1 VETHERAQ
9 PKERENLAETLDD
22 PRRPEVSSVVSA
34 SLTLDDPADKTDGPS
49 ARADDLLVVTSVVPV
64 RPISQDAPPDW
75 TIDPDAVPT
84 IVAGTGETA
93 PPARIPG
100 YELLGSLGRGGMGI
114 VYKARQVS
122 LNRIVAL
129 KMILSG
135 EHVRPDALQ
144 RFYSEAKAVARL
156 QHPNIVQIYE
166 IGHSGAHPYFSL
178 EYLEGGS
185 LQEQLARISQ
195 TPHQAAQLMETLAR
209 AVYYAHRQGII
220 HRDLKPANSLL
231 AADGTPKITDFGL
244 AKQVEDDS
252 SQTRTGAILGTPAYM
267 APEQAQ
273 GGGRAIGPAVD
284 IYALGAVLYDLLTGR
299 PPFEGITVL
308 DTLQM
313 VQFKDPVPP
322 QRHQPSIPAD
332 LQTICLKC
340 LHKAPARRYLTAQDL
355 ADDLRRFLDGQPIQA
370 RPTPLWERG
379 LKWARRRPAQ
389 AALLA
394 AGAAI
399 LIILIVALIR
409 ETKNQKHLTELA
421 QAELVRETK
430 NQQHLAELAQ
440 AESAREKEHTEEMR
454 KSRNQAWHQKEIAE
468 TNQREAQLQAA
479 RASRFTGDIQE
490 DRGMHEEARGAYNKA
505 IDLYE
510 KLLEGPSPPA
520 SLPAEVAGV
529 YLNLWT
535 VLAAARSFGDAEKK
549 LDRACELLEPLV
561 TQSGGDDTAKGE
573 LARCYNNRGIHLQL
587 QGEPTK
593 ARNSYEQALAL
604 FRRMR
609 PETRERPAYL
619 LERARVEKNLG
630 VLHQQSNAPQRAERC
645 YRDALKNLR
654 RLVQQEPEV
663 VIYSN
668 ELGQVFLDLAGLLAD
683 RGDAEA
689 EAFYDES
696 VRFFDTLARKSDAIP
711 DYRYLLALARTN
723 RADICRRSG
732 ELAKAREDLL
742 EARRLLKRLHDDSP
756 SRVDYA
762 VELVRTLNRLAAV
775 QESGGRQDEA
785 GPTRQEVLA
794 LYDGLPVQA
803 ARSPAARRECQLAC
817 DALLA
822 WHDRQARLLGQ
833 RGRVSKVVEHLWQ
846 LVALRTRRL
855 QLFRSDPAI
864 VESVSMI
871 SAGPV
876 HWASGAAACI
886 QRHHQ
891 EETRREELARSRVI
905 LVELLLQ
912 QKQCEE
918 AAEVLRDLAAPPD
931 APATWEGYTRAAI
944 LAGRCLRQMTAE
956 EGVSEAGRR
965 RRVRSFAEPALVLL
979 RRAAEPR
986 ERDLP
991 VFLANDAF
999 APLRTLEGYAALV
1012 EELGGK
1018 PGRRPPL
1025 LPER

>member
-1 VETHERAQ
+1 VSGSLNGEISVETHERLQ
-9 PKERENLAETLDD
+9 PKEQENPAETLDD
-22 PRRPEVSSVVSA
+22 PRLPEVSAAGSA
-34 SLTLDDPADKTDGPS
+34 SLTLDDPANKTDDLC
-49 ARADDLLVVTSVVPV
+49 ARAGNMLEVTSVVPV
-64 RPISQDAPPDW
+64 HPILHDPPPDEP
-75 TIDPDAVPT
+75 IDPNAVRT
-84 IVAGTGETA
+84 IGTEAGET
-93 PPARIPG
+93 PPPVQVPG

-114 VYKARQVS
+114 VYKARQIS

-135 EHVRPDALQ
+135 EHAHPDTLG
-144 RFYSEAKAVARL
+144 RFYREAKAVARL

-166 IGHSGAHPYFSL
+166 IGHSGDHPYFSL
-178 EYLEGGS
+178 EYLAGGC
-185 LQEQLARISQ
+185 LQQQIARISQ
-195 TPHQAAQLMETLAR
+195 TPRQVAQLVETLAR

-220 HRDLKPANSLL
+220 HRDLKPANILL

-244 AKQVEDDS
+244 AKQIEDDS

-267 APEQAQ
+267 APEQAR
-273 GGGRAIGPAVD
+273 GWGTIGPAAD

-299 PPFEGITVL
+299 PPFEGGTVL
-308 DTLQM
+308 DTLLL
-313 VQFKDPVPP
+313 VQSQDPVPP

-370 RPTPLWERG
+370 RPTPLWERV
-379 LKWARRRPAQ
+379 LKWVRRRPAQ

-394 AGAAI
+394 AGAAV
-399 LIILIVALIR
+399 LIILIVA
-409 ETKNQKHLTELA
+409 
-421 QAELVRETK
+421 LVRETK

-440 AESAREKEHTEEMR
+440 VESAREKEHTEEMR
-454 KSRNQAWHQKEIAE
+454 KSRDEAWHQKEIAE

-479 RASRFTGDIQE
+479 RASRLTGDIQE
-490 DRGMHEEARGAYNKA
+490 DGGMHEKAQRAYRKA
-505 IDLYE
+505 IALYE
-510 KLLEGPSPPA
+510 RLLQGPSPPA

-535 VLAAARSFGDAEKK
+535 VLAAAGSFGDAEKT

-561 TQSGGDDTAKGE
+561 NQSAAADASKGE
-573 LARCYNNRGIHLQL
+573 LARCYNNRGIHLQA
-587 QGEPTK
+587 QGEPAK
-593 ARNSYEQALAL
+593 ARDSYEQALAL
-604 FRRMR
+604 FRCMH

-619 LERARVEKNLG
+619 LEMARVEKNLG

-645 YRDALKNLR
+645 YRDALKKLR
-654 RLVQQEPEV
+654 RLVQQAPEV
-663 VIYSN
+663 VVYSN
-668 ELGQVFLDLAGLLAD
+668 ELGQVFLDLAGLLAG

-696 VRFFDTLARKSDAIP
+696 VRFFNTLARKSDAIP
-711 DYRYLLALARTN
+711 DYRYLLALALTN
-723 RADICRRSG
+723 RADACRRSG
-732 ELAKAREDLL
+732 NPARAREDLL
-742 EARRLLKRLHDDSP
+742 EARRLQKRLHDDFR

-762 VELVRTLNRLAAV
+762 IELVRTLNRLAAV
-775 QESGGRQDEA
+775 QESSGRQDEA
-785 GPTRQEVLA
+785 GPARQEVLA
-794 LYDGLPVQA
+794 LYDGLPAQA

-833 RGRVSKVVEHLWQ
+833 RGRVPKVVEHLWQ
-846 LVALRTRRL
+846 LVALRKRRL

-864 VESVSMI
+864 VESMSMI
-871 SAGPV
+871 SASPV
-876 HWASGAAACI
+876 HWASGAAAWI

-891 EETRREELARSRVI
+891 EETRREELARSRVV
-905 LVELLLQ
+905 LAELLLQ
-912 QKQCEE
+912 QKQHEE

-931 APATWEGYTRAAI
+931 APATWEGYTPAAI
-944 LAGRCLRQMTAE
+944 LAGRCLRQMTTD

-965 RRVRSFAEPALVLL
+965 RRVRSFAGPALVLL

-1012 EELGGK
+1012 EELGRK
-1018 PGRRPPL
+1018 PGRRPSL